1 MEELLLRLLNGIKI
15 NNEAYFSYKL
25 LDTIG
30 FKKDYVKT
38 YLDKLKNNKDIE
50 DLRINGFY
58 QRFKINTVLDCYKF
72 IVNPLYNTKRK
83 EYLLI
88 LVKNKTDILN
98 LEEKNYTFSAI
109 SKITGLS
116 VNIISKLNKYLN
128 ELGTTIK
135 NILLNEC
142 DIIDNF
148 KFDTNYGFVLDEDNN
163 MQNSNGSSKGDIVY
177 KNKEKNCR
185 CYICGEDNSENFTT
199 SNIICKKCQ
208 KDNLKEKYKNTMA
221 EYLYKLVKKSY
232 SKLVKENINNN
243 RIEFDLTVNFISE
256 LLEKQNYKCFY
267 TKHDLLLGD
276 EIYSPSI
283 DRINSDKGYTKN
295 NICICGVGINK
306 IKFNLSINKF
316 KEIIK
321 ELYQNINNF

>member
-135 NILLNEC
+135 
-142 DIIDNF
+142 
-148 KFDTNYGFVLDEDNN
+148 
-163 MQNSNGSSKGDIVY
+163 
-177 KNKEKNCR
+177 
-185 CYICGEDNSENFTT
+185 
-199 SNIICKKCQ
+199 
-208 KDNLKEKYKNTMA
+208 
-221 EYLYKLVKKSY
+221 
-232 SKLVKENINNN
+232 
-243 RIEFDLTVNFISE
+243 
-256 LLEKQNYKCFY
+256 
-267 TKHDLLLGD
+267 
-276 EIYSPSI
+276 IY
-283 DRINSDKGYTKN
+283 Y
-295 NICICGVGINK
+295 
-306 IKFNLSINKF
+306 
-316 KEIIK
+316 
-321 ELYQNINNF
+321 